1 MSEANH
7 PAAEIVAI
15 ALRKIRKVANSRKFA
30 KLSEDCKVFLDDIQR
45 IIPPPGQKQEPAPA
59 VTPTSAR
66 AAAASSPF
74 LPASASPKKLVGAA
88 EQAPLSGASGSATI
102 EPSSYAQG
110 VAPDSPRL
118 VAPGGGA
125 ATLQGSSSTAS
136 IEPSSSQVT
145 MFDSTGL
152 PALSVQA
159 KEGNGVSISQPA
171 SPLKSGYRPQATL
184 DQVDGSQGA
193 QPSQAPQPEAAA
205 VSFPDL
211 VPRSE
216 TALSD
221 AASLQ
226 IVAIMRLAVESQ
238 KPEVIEVALDCL
250 QKLIAFRFLQ
260 GSVYA
265 ITMPPSGKDPETGG
279 WSQVGVMCNLGT
291 VLVQGPGHGWR

>member
-59 VTPTSAR
+59 VTPTGAR

-74 LPASASPKKLVGAA
+74 LPASASPKKPVGSA
-88 EQAPLSGASGSATI
+88 EQASAVSGSATI
-102 EPSSYAQG
+102 EASSYAQG
-110 VAPDSPRL
+110 VAPDSPRSL
-118 VAPGGGA
+118 GPGVGT

-136 IEPSSSQVT
+136 TEPSSSQVI

-184 DQVDGSQGA
+184 EQLDGSQGT
-193 QPSQAPQPEAAA
+193 QPSQAVQPEAAA

-279 WSQVGVMCNLGT
+279 CSQVGVMCK
-291 VLVQGPGHGWR
+291 WI